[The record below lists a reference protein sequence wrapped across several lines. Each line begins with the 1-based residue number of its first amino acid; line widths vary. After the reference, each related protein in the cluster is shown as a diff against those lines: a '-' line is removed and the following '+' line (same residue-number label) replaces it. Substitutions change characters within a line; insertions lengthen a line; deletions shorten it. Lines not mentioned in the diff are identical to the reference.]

1 MAFSGQ
7 SVMIYW
13 RTMRSRI
20 FGLGLVVMGVLGPNG
35 AWGQSL
41 PRIKTGV
48 TYPQIRQ
55 DLINRGWTLLPNS
68 YLLETPT
75 IKPLERYLLNQ
86 QGYSELYG
94 CEMSGVDLCAFRF
107 QNRRGEILEIST
119 VHLSVTPDG
128 TVLSWTRR
136 KPQK

>member
-1 MAFSGQ
+1 
-7 SVMIYW
+7 MIRW
-13 RTMRSRI
+13 RILKSPI
-20 FGLGLVVMGVLGPNG
+20 VGLGLLVLGVMLPTG

-48 TYPQIRQ
+48 MYPEIRQ
-55 DLINRGWTLLPNS
+55 DLIKRGWTLLPNS

-86 QGYSELYG
+86 QGYIELYG
-94 CEMSGVDLCAFRF
+94 CEHSGVDLCAFQF

>member
-1 MAFSGQ
+1 MMNYWKNMKSGVL
-7 SVMIYW
+7 S
-13 RTMRSRI
+13 
-20 FGLGLVVMGVLGPNG
+20 FGLVMVGCLITSA

-48 TYPQIRQ
+48 MYPQIRQ

-68 YLLETPT
+68 YLLESLA
-75 IKPLERYLLNQ
+75 IQPLERYLLNQ